1 MIAKVIVNIPSSNI
15 DQLFD
20 YLIPPEFCD
29 FASVGS
35 RVRVPFGDANRQI
48 MGFIIELKDESTYI
62 GDLKEIIEVVDYEP
76 VLTKEQLAIA
86 NFIKADAIC
95 PLSRIL
101 NLMIPDA
108 LKLKTKK
115 FLTVVNFKD
124 LDAELIQLFE
134 QNETILYK
142 ENFKKYDN
150 RIAKEVKK
158 GNIVIRYEALQTVKE
173 KMVTKYVLNPSFT
186 YRNFDRLKSDLQ
198 KDFLERLKGD
208 IARTSFELMEKYDV
222 NLAMI
227 ISLSKKGYLDK
238 IEEKDSRIKVRN
250 IPVEKRIRKTDNPII
265 NQLIKSMENY
275 EKPILY
281 VPKDENQLLESLLQ
295 VININQKKNKNTV
308 VIVPEILS
316 SYKIENVIRKNT
328 LLSVALINSQL
339 SIGELLDYYN
349 EIKNDSYAVIVTTAK
364 GALLPYQNIG
374 TYFLLDSA
382 SDNYYNDQSPR
393 YDLHKVMEYVSNIT
407 HSHIIRV
414 SYVPTILEYTYG
426 LKGHLDIVEDFDKNI
441 EVKTEIIDLKKEL
454 QIGNNS
460 SVSIKLLKMLQINKA
475 KGKKSL
481 LIINNRDYSSYVICR
496 TCGNV
501 MKCPRCQIS
510 LQYNKKHNQLI
521 CPACSHRMSYQKNCP
536 ICNSTELKF
545 GGIGIEQVEED
556 LKENLPTFKIA
567 SLVTNNFET
576 FCNIEID
583 FEDGDIDILLTTSL
597 FAKSILGK
605 KIGLICF
612 VNIDAMAKAAD
623 YDATYRAYSALMQ
636 ARMKLIDINDATIVI
651 QTYHPNDEYLKD
663 FLIGDYHSYVKN
675 ELVVR
680 KILKNEPFYYI
691 NRILVKGKYEEI
703 FQESYNIK
711 QSLQSTYGSKVFIM
725 GPTYNYQYSA
735 AQLIIKHQMNDISE
749 YYQKIYQN
757 YQSSNVTVI
766 FDKYPKYI

>member
-275 EKPILY
+275 EKP
-281 VPKDENQLLESLLQ
+281 PA
-295 VININQKKNKNTV
+295 
-308 VIVPEILS
+308 S
-316 SYKIENVIRKNT
+316 SRRK
-328 LLSVALINSQL
+328 SV
-339 SIGELLDYYN
+339 
-349 EIKNDSYAVIVTTAK
+349 
-364 GALLPYQNIG
+364 
-374 TYFLLDSA
+374 
-382 SDNYYNDQSPR
+382 
-393 YDLHKVMEYVSNIT
+393 
-407 HSHIIRV
+407 
-414 SYVPTILEYTYG
+414 
-426 LKGHLDIVEDFDKNI
+426 
-441 EVKTEIIDLKKEL
+441 
-454 QIGNNS
+454 
-460 SVSIKLLKMLQINKA
+460 
-475 KGKKSL
+475 
-481 LIINNRDYSSYVICR
+481 
-496 TCGNV
+496 
-501 MKCPRCQIS
+501 
-510 LQYNKKHNQLI
+510 
-521 CPACSHRMSYQKNCP
+521 
-536 ICNSTELKF
+536 
-545 GGIGIEQVEED
+545 
-556 LKENLPTFKIA
+556 
-567 SLVTNNFET
+567 
-576 FCNIEID
+576 
-583 FEDGDIDILLTTSL
+583 
-597 FAKSILGK
+597 
-605 KIGLICF
+605 
-612 VNIDAMAKAAD
+612 
-623 YDATYRAYSALMQ
+623 
-636 ARMKLIDINDATIVI
+636 
-651 QTYHPNDEYLKD
+651 
-663 FLIGDYHSYVKN
+663 
-675 ELVVR
+675 
-680 KILKNEPFYYI
+680 
-691 NRILVKGKYEEI
+691 
-703 FQESYNIK
+703 
-711 QSLQSTYGSKVFIM
+711 VFIF
-725 GPTYNYQYSA
+725 G
-735 AQLIIKHQMNDISE
+735 
-749 YYQKIYQN
+749 
-757 YQSSNVTVI
+757 
-766 FDKYPKYI
+766 

>member
-349 EIKNDSYAVIVTTAK
+349 EIKMIVMQLL
-364 GALLPYQNIG
+364 LLPQKEP
-374 TYFLLDSA
+374 YF
-382 SDNYYNDQSPR
+382 
-393 YDLHKVMEYVSNIT
+393 
-407 HSHIIRV
+407 HI
-414 SYVPTILEYTYG
+414 
-426 LKGHLDIVEDFDKNI
+426 
-441 EVKTEIIDLKKEL
+441 
-454 QIGNNS
+454 
-460 SVSIKLLKMLQINKA
+460 
-475 KGKKSL
+475 
-481 LIINNRDYSSYVICR
+481 
-496 TCGNV
+496 
-501 MKCPRCQIS
+501 
-510 LQYNKKHNQLI
+510 
-521 CPACSHRMSYQKNCP
+521 
-536 ICNSTELKF
+536 
-545 GGIGIEQVEED
+545 
-556 LKENLPTFKIA
+556 
-567 SLVTNNFET
+567 
-576 FCNIEID
+576 
-583 FEDGDIDILLTTSL
+583 
-597 FAKSILGK
+597 
-605 KIGLICF
+605 
-612 VNIDAMAKAAD
+612 
-623 YDATYRAYSALMQ
+623 
-636 ARMKLIDINDATIVI
+636 
-651 QTYHPNDEYLKD
+651 
-663 FLIGDYHSYVKN
+663 
-675 ELVVR
+675 
-680 KILKNEPFYYI
+680 KILV
-691 NRILVKGKYEEI
+691 LI
-703 FQESYNIK
+703 F
-711 QSLQSTYGSKVFIM
+711 F
-725 GPTYNYQYSA
+725 
-735 AQLIIKHQMNDISE
+735 
-749 YYQKIYQN
+749 
-757 YQSSNVTVI
+757 
-766 FDKYPKYI
+766 

>member
-1 MIAKVIVNIPSSNI
+1 MIAKVIINSPSSNI

-20 YLIPPEFCD
+20 YLIPSEFCD

-35 RVRVPFGDANRQI
+35 RVRVPFGEANRQI
-48 MGFIIELKDESTYI
+48 MGFIMEIKNDSSYD
-62 GDLKEIIEVVDYEP
+62 GNLKEIIEVVDYEP
-76 VLTKEQLAIA
+76 VLTKEQLEIA
-86 NFIKADAIC
+86 TFIKADAIC

-115 FLTVVNFKD
+115 YLTVVDFRSLN
-124 LDAELIQLFE
+124 AELVKLFD

-142 ENFKKYDN
+142 PTLKTYDG

-158 GNIVIRYEALQTVKE
+158 GNILVSYETPQVIKE
-173 KMVTKYVLNPSFT
+173 KKITKYVLNPSYT
-186 YRNFDRLKSDLQ
+186 YANFNKLKSDLQ
-198 KDFLERLKGD
+198 KDFLERLKD
-208 IARTSFELMEKYDV
+208 DVARTSFELIEKYDV
-222 NLAMI
+222 SLAMI
-227 ISLSKKGYLDK
+227 ISLAKKGYLDK
-238 IEEKDSRIKVRN
+238 MEENASRIKIRN

-265 NQLIKSMENY
+265 GKLIQTINNY

-281 VPKDENQLLESLLQ
+281 IPKDENQLLECLLQ
-295 VININQKKNKNTV
+295 VINSNQKNNKNTI

-316 SYKIENVIRKNT
+316 SYKIENLIRKNT
-328 LLSVALINSQL
+328 LLSVALINSRL
-339 SIGELLDYYN
+339 SKGELLDYYN
-349 EIKNDSYAVIVTTAK
+349 EIKKDNYAVIVTTAK
-364 GALLPYQNIG
+364 GALLPYQNVG
-374 TYFLLDSA
+374 TYFLLDSE

-393 YDLHKVMEYVSNIT
+393 YDLHKVIEYASKIT
-407 HSHIIRV
+407 NSQVIRV

-426 LKGHLDIVEDFDKNI
+426 LKGYLDIIEDFDKNI
-441 EVKTEIIDLKKEL
+441 DVKVEIIDLKKEL

-460 SVSIKLLKMLQINKA
+460 SISTKLLKMLQINKA

-496 TCGNV
+496 TCGNII
-501 MKCPRCQIS
+501 KCPRCQIS

-521 CPACSHRMSYQKNCP
+521 CPACSYRTPYQKNCS
-536 ICNSTELKF
+536 ICNSTELRF

-556 LKENLPTFKIA
+556 LRENLSAFKIT
-567 SLVTNNFET
+567 SLVTNDFEN

-583 FEDGDIDILLTTSL
+583 FEDGDIDILLTTNL
-597 FAKSILGK
+597 FSKSILGK

-636 ARMKLIDINDATIVI
+636 AKMKLININDATIAI
-651 QTYHPNDEYLKD
+651 QTYHPNDDYLKD
-663 FLIGDYHSYVKN
+663 FLVGEYHTYVKN

-711 QSLQSTYGSKVFIM
+711 QLLQSTYGKRVFIM
-725 GPTYNYQYSA
+725 GPTYNYQYLA
-735 AQLIIKHQMNDISE
+735 AQLIIKHKINDISD

-757 YQSSNVTVI
+757 YQSSNVIVI